1 MKVSEVA
8 KLTGVT
14 VRTLHYY
21 DEIGLLKPGEVTEAG
36 YRVYNDA
43 DLEVLQQI
51 LFFRELDFPL
61 EDIRKIMQNPAYD
74 RQNALQKQK
83 ELLLQKRSRIDGLIA
98 LVDKTL
104 KGEHDMSFEQF
115 DTTTIEETR
124 KKYAAEAKERWG
136 NSDAYAEFEKKTSHY
151 SDEQFKIMDA
161 KGMDI
166 LKEFGQ
172 NRTLAPDSVQ
182 AQALVEKWH
191 KYITENYF
199 TCTKEILSCLGQM
212 YIGDERFKQNIDRY
226 GEGTA
231 AFMAASIGVYTS
243 YKRFFNE

>member
-74 RQNALQKQK
+74 RQNALQKQR

-124 KKYAAEAKERWG
+124 KKYAAEVKERWG
-136 NSDAYAEFEKKTSHY
+136 NSDAYAEFEKKTRY
-151 SDEQFKIMDA
+151 YNDEQFKIMDG

-182 AQALVEKWH
+182 AQVLVEKWH

-212 YIGDERFKQNIDRY
+212 YIGDERFKQNIDQY

-231 AFMAASIGVYTS
+231 AFMAASIRAYIS
-243 YKRFFNE
+243 

>member
-8 KLTGVT
+8 KLTGVS

-21 DEIGLLKPGEVTEAG
+21 DEIGLLKPSEVTEAG
-36 YRVYNDA
+36 YRVYQDA
-43 DLEVLQQI
+43 DLEILQQI

-74 RQNALQKQK
+74 RQCALQKQK
-83 ELLLQKRSRIDGLIA
+83 ELLLRKRSRIDGLIA

-104 KGEHDMSFEQF
+104 KGEDDMSFEQF
-115 DTTTIEETR
+115 DTTIIEETR

-136 NSDAYAEFEKKTSHY
+136 NSDVYAEYEKKTSHY
-151 SDEQFKIMDA
+151 NDEQFKIMEG

-182 AQALVEKWH
+182 AQALVGKWH

-212 YIGDERFKQNIDRY
+212 YIGDERFKQNIDRH

-231 AFMAASIGVYTS
+231 AFMAASIAVYTS
-243 YKRFFNE
+243 

>member
-1 MKVSEVA
+1 
-8 KLTGVT
+8 
-14 VRTLHYY
+14 
-21 DEIGLLKPGEVTEAG
+21 
-36 YRVYNDA
+36 
-43 DLEVLQQI
+43 
-51 LFFRELDFPL
+51 
-61 EDIRKIMQNPAYD
+61 
-74 RQNALQKQK
+74 
-83 ELLLQKRSRIDGLIA
+83 
-98 LVDKTL
+98 
-104 KGEHDMSFEQF
+104 MSFEQF

-243 YKRFFNE
+243 